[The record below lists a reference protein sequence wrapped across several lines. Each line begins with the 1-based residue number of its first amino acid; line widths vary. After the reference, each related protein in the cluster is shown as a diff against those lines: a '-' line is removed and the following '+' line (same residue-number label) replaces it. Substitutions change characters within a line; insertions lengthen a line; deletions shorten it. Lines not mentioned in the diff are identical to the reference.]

1 MNLRDETAINGG
13 RMLVNRSVGRSKCRS
28 ANLVPFVR
36 TQYRQ
41 CKAFRLPGFFWLC
54 AFKANYAF
62 GAE

>member
-1 MNLRDETAINGG
+1 
-13 RMLVNRSVGRSKCRS
+13 MLVNRSVGRSKCRS

-36 TQYRQ
+36 TQYWQ